1 MASQKRKGQIWI
13 SAVLFISLGVIV
25 ISLILA
31 AAIPMVNR
39 ISDKNTVVRTK
50 EILLKMDDA
59 IKTVVNEGPG
69 SQRQLDPLIIDRGE
83 LHITNDTYNILWRM
97 ETESDLMEPNIE
109 IVEGN
114 IKQRLNTT
122 IVEEIYEINLWVES
136 DRINISLVSS
146 FTSPFKGEYIVTV
159 KHTGDFTATDDNP
172 IIELKVT

>member
-1 MASQKRKGQIWI
+1 MTSKKERKGQIWI
-13 SAVLFISLGVIV
+13 SAVLFISLGIIV
-25 ISLILA
+25 ISLVLA

-50 EILLKMDDA
+50 EILLKIDDA

-83 LHITNDTYNILWRM
+83 LHITNDTYNVRWVM
-97 ETESDLMEPNIE
+97 ETGADLMEPNLE

-114 IKQRLNTT
+114 IKQRLNLT

-136 DRINISLVSS
+136 TRFNISLVTP
-146 FTSPFKGEYIVTV
+146 FTSPFKGEYVITI
-159 KHTGDFTATDDNP
+159 KHTGDFTPEDNP

>member
-1 MASQKRKGQIWI
+1 MTSKEGKGQIWI
-13 SAVLFISLGVIV
+13 SAVLFISLGIVV

-50 EILLKMDDA
+50 EILLKVDDA

-83 LHITNDTYNILWRM
+83 LHITNNTYKIRWLM
-97 ETESDLMEPNIE
+97 ETEADLMEPDIE

-122 IVEEIYEINLWVES
+122 IVEEVYEINLWVES
-136 DRINISLVSS
+136 DRINISLNTP
-146 FTSPFKGEYIVTV
+146 FTSPFKGEYIITV